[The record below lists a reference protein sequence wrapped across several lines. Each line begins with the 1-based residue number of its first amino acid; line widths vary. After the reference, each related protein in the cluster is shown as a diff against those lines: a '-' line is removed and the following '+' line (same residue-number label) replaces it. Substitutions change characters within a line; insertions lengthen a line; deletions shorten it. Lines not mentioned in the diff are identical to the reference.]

1 MTDGGTTT
9 LQSDTPARRREL
21 AVAAVAAVVS
31 LLVLL
36 GGAALRIAQRPLT
49 DLDER
54 IFLSVGRNLVDTG
67 LPIDS
72 YGRPGEP
79 YLFFDHTPLY
89 VYFVALVTAIG
100 NNTILIVRA
109 STLAFGL
116 LTVLFVFLI
125 GRQLRGVGSG
135 LVGALLVAANPFF

>member
-1 MTDGGTTT
+1 MALHDLTATRGRGHTT
-9 LQSDTPARRREL
+9 LESETSAARREL
-21 AVAAVAAVVS
+21 VPPAIIP

-36 GGAALRIAQRPLT
+36 VPLVVLLAGAAIRIAQRPIT

-54 IFLSVGRNLVDTG
+54 IFLSVGRNIVERG

-72 YGRPGEP
+72 YGRPGAP

-100 NNTILIVRA
+100 SNTILIVRA
-109 STLAFGL
+109 ASLVFGL
-116 LTVLFVFLI
+116 L
-125 GRQLRGVGSG
+125 
-135 LVGALLVAANPFF
+135 